1 MKIFICAA
9 IAASVLAIPAAASA
23 QQANAPIT
31 RAQVRA
37 ELLELEQAGYDPSG
51 SDWNY
56 PDDLQAAEQRVQAK
70 HLAQNAAAPLA
81 PSGSV
86 ASAKTSTA
94 LSQ

>member
-1 MKIFICAA
+1 MKTFICAA
-9 IAASVLAIPAAASA
+9 IAASVLGIPAAAFA

-37 ELLELEQAGYDPSG
+37 ELLELEQAGYNPGG

-56 PDDLQAAEQRVQAK
+56 PNDLQAAEQRIQAN
-70 HLAQNAAAPLA
+70 HLAQNSAAPST
-81 PSGSV
+81 PSGGV
-86 ASAKTSTA
+86 ASAKTSMA

>member
-1 MKIFICAA
+1 MKTFICAA
-9 IAASVLAIPAAASA
+9 IAASVLGIPAAAFA

-37 ELLELEQAGYDPSG
+37 ELLELEQAGYNPGG

-56 PDDLQAAEQRVQAK
+56 PNDLQAAEQRIQAK
-70 HLAQNAAAPLA
+70 HLAQNAAAPL

-86 ASAKTSTA
+86 ASTKTSTV